1 MLIADGPSAGGS
13 AQLPA
18 FPRGV
23 GDPGW
28 DQGHSPGSPGPL
40 GSLCHHPAGAGT
52 GWSRALLRG
61 VLGVP
66 QPRVTVTP
74 LVSCRLTIF

>member
-1 MLIADGPSAGGS
+1 MVPALGGLHSSLPSPEVWVTQGGT
-13 AQLPA
+13 
-18 FPRGV
+18 RGTAR
-23 GDPGW
+23 
-28 DQGHSPGSPGPL
+28 GSPGPL